1 MADQVKYCEMLDRR
15 SFLRKIFA
23 FLAAMRILS
32 MPKKSEGKP
41 FISTPLREAMFYK
54 KLDPKTVQC
63 LLCPRECVI
72 SDGKRGFCR
81 NRENRNGKLY
91 TIVYGKPSVVDIGPI
106 EKAPIYHFFPGHFRL
121 CITCASCNLR
131 CKYCQNWHLS
141 QKGLEELSFHS
152 YSPSEIILQAKKQ
165 GLSSV
170 SFTYTEPTVYYEY
183 LYDISNLA
191 KKEGLKTSI
200 VSNGYIQREPL
211 LKLLKVL
218 DAVKIDL
225 KGFSE
230 KFYEEVSSA
239 TLKPVLESLMTVKT
253 EGVWLEIVN
262 LVVPTFNDD
271 PKMIHQMC
279 QWIRDNLGVDT
290 PLHFTRFFPNYK
302 LTHLPPTP
310 VSTLESAH
318 EIAKKNG
325 LRYVY
330 IGNVP
335 GHPQNSTYCP
345 KCGKKIIQRT
355 HLIVIEDLIKTGFCP
370 FCKEKIPGVW
380 N

>member
-1 MADQVKYCEMLDRR
+1 ML
-15 SFLRKIFA
+15 
-23 FLAAMRILS
+23 
-32 MPKKSEGKP
+32 
-41 FISTPLREAMFYK
+41 EAMFYK
-54 KLDPKTVQC
+54 NLEGRKVQC

-81 NRENRNGKLY
+81 NRENRKGKLY

-106 EKAPIYHFFPGHFRL
+106 EKAPLYHFIPGHFRL

-141 QKGLEELSFHS
+141 QKSPEELSHRS
-152 YSPSEIILQAKKQ
+152 YSPEEIVQQVRNQRLN
-165 GLSSV
+165 SV

-183 LYDISNLA
+183 LYDISSMA
-191 KKEGLKTSI
+191 KPMGIKTSI
-200 VSNGYIQREPL
+200 VSNGYINREPL
-211 LKLLKVL
+211 TKLLKVL

-239 TLKPVLESLMTVKT
+239 TLKPVLESMVTVKK
-253 EGVWLEIVN
+253 EKVWLEIVN
-262 LVVPTFNDD
+262 LMIPTLNDD
-271 PKMIHQMC
+271 PKMVDEMC
-279 QWIRDNLGVDT
+279 RWIGDNLGQDT
-290 PLHFTRFFPNYK
+290 PLHFTRFHPDYK

-310 VSTLESAH
+310 ISTLESAY

-330 IGNVP
+330 VGNVP
-335 GHPQNSTYCP
+335 GHVHNSTFCP
-345 KCGKKIIQRT
+345 SCSRRVIQRAHFDILEMNVENGKCGFCNFPIQG
-355 HLIVIEDLIKTGFCP
+355 K
-370 FCKEKIPGVW
+370 W
-380 N
+380 S